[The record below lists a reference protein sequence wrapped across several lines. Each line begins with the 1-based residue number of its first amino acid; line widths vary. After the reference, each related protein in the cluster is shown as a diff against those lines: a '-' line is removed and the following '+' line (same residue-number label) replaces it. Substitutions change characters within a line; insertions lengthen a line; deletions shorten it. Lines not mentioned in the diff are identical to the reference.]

1 MKKTKKPN
9 IATALRSRLLRVLA
23 AIGCLQTAV
32 LAFQLQDISL
42 TSGPA
47 QSSLKLSFSNTAG
60 EGEYPLYFQKA
71 DPSRGTLTLSF
82 LDTETPFPLGRHAVE
97 PANPVVE
104 EILLKRITSPS
115 GKNFLGIELRLKE
128 PPTSEAPVQPQPQG
142 SLKIMLGKG
151 GAAKVAWS
159 LAKALKSRDEYLT
172 AKAEPAPAQ
181 PKVPAVSPAPAPS
194 VKVEPAPKAP
204 AVPPAAEAPAAEP
217 SSRAPEPS
225 GDGGISLKEIRM
237 AVTRSQE
244 DIALVFDPPAAT
256 PVHTAQ
262 AGASDSTVLEL
273 TLDGVAS
280 GLGRKEY
287 AFPRSGLFKR
297 VRIVSR
303 NGNLV
308 LRFHRAS
315 ADPVHILPQEGGL
328 TLTGGGKGESA
339 VPFKWTS
346 LKPDAAPPQVADG
359 SADPVRSAH
368 DEGAAVDAASGG
380 GGRSAKGLSSS
391 RIFSLGKG
399 GKSMILLKDSAA
411 LKAAPGPKA
420 KVNKKIP
427 LGEKVE
433 RIDRQGAWI
442 KVISGSDTGFIR
454 GDQAAYEDEMTEAQV
469 AALQRG
475 MEAAAARIEAARK
488 KAEMLAA
495 KEAAAAAA
503 REAAAQAKAAPNQPM
518 AGAAPDAEAASLA
531 AVEEAEPVRVAGPAA
546 AASASKALPA
556 SDLAADKSAK
566 GGPKLS
572 MAGNPELADKLAQE
586 KKAAE
591 DEKMRVEPAENRI
604 AYNSYGRRDPFI
616 PVEQGASENGIDI
629 DQMKVVGIIWQ
640 AQEPMAVLEHNREAG
655 VSFTVKQGDPV
666 HNGRVSR
673 ITRDQ
678 VTFDLVEYGISR
690 SYSLKLVSNKE
701 GTKK

>member
-9 IATALRSRLLRVLA
+9 IANALRSPLLRVLA
-23 AIGCLQTAV
+23 VIGCLQTAAH
-32 LAFQLQDISL
+32 AFQLQDISL

-47 QSSLKLSFSNTAG
+47 QSALRLSFSNTAG
-60 EGEYPLYFQKA
+60 EGDYPLYFQKA

-115 GKNFLGIELRLKE
+115 GKSFLGIELRLKE

-142 SLKIMLGKG
+142 SLKIILGKG

-159 LAKALKSRDEYLT
+159 LAKALKSREDYLT
-172 AKAEPAPAQ
+172 AKAAPAPAQ
-181 PKVPAVSPAPAPS
+181 PKGPPAPS
-194 VKVEPAPKAP
+194 ASVPTVKVEPAPKAP
-204 AVPPAAEAPAAEP
+204 AAAAPATEP
-217 SSRAPEPS
+217 STQAPEPS
-225 GDGGISLKEIRM
+225 GDGSVSLKEIRM

-244 DIALVFDPPAAT
+244 DISLIFNPPTAT

-262 AGASDSTVLEL
+262 AGATDSTILEL

-287 AFPRSGLFKR
+287 VLPRSGLFKR
-297 VRIVSR
+297 VRIVAR

-339 VPFKWTS
+339 VPFKWSS

-359 SADPVRSAH
+359 SADPVQSAH
-368 DEGAAVDAASGG
+368 EEGAAVDAATGRGG
-380 GGRSAKGLSSS
+380 KSAKGLSSS

-454 GDQAAYEDEMTEAQV
+454 GDQAAYEDEMTEAQIT
-469 AALQRG
+469 ALQRG

-488 KAEMLAA
+488 KAEILAA

-503 REAAAQAKAAPNQPM
+503 KEAAAQAKAASKQQM
-518 AGAAPDAEAASLA
+518 ADAAADAQ
-531 AVEEAEPVRVAGPAA
+531 VEEAEPVRVAGPAA
-546 AASASKALPA
+546 AAPASKAMSASPA
-556 SDLAADKSAK
+556 EKPLK

-572 MAGNPELADKLAQE
+572 MAENPELADKLAQE

-591 DEKMRVEPAENRI
+591 NEKMRVEPAENRV

-640 AQEPMAVLEHNREAG
+640 AQEPMAVLEHNRESG

>member
-9 IATALRSRLLRVLA
+9 IANALRSPVLRVLA
-23 AIGCLQTAV
+23 FIGGLQAAAH
-32 LAFQLQDISL
+32 AFQLQDISL
-42 TSGPA
+42 ASNPA
-47 QSSLKLSFSNTAG
+47 QASLRLSFAKAAG

-115 GKNFLGIELRLKE
+115 GKNFLGIELRLKD
-128 PPTSEAPVQPQPQG
+128 PPTGEAPVQPQPQG
-142 SLKIMLGKG
+142 SLRIMLGKG
-151 GAAKVAWS
+151 GATRVAWS
-159 LAKALKSRDEYLT
+159 LAKSLKSREEYLT
-172 AKAEPAPAQ
+172 AKAEPAPAP
-181 PKVPAVSPAPAPS
+181 PKGSAAAPAAPPVAAPS
-194 VKVEPAPKAP
+194 VKAEPAPKEP
-204 AVPPAAEAPAAEP
+204 AAPPASETPATEP
-217 SSRAPEPS
+217 SSQAPEPS
-225 GDGGISLKEIRM
+225 GDGSVTLKEIRM

-244 DIALVFDPPAAT
+244 DIALVFDPPTST

-262 AGASDSTVLEL
+262 AGPADSTVLEL

-280 GLGRKEY
+280 ALGRKEY
-287 AFPRSGLFKR
+287 ALPRSGLFRR
-297 VRIVSR
+297 VRIASM

-308 LRFHRAS
+308 LRFQRVS

-328 TLTGGGKGESA
+328 TLTGGGKGETA

-346 LKPDAAPPQVADG
+346 LKPDAAPPQVADV
-359 SADPVRSAH
+359 SAEPVRSAH
-368 DEGAAVDAASGG
+368 EEGAAVDAATGG
-380 GGRSAKGLSSS
+380 GGRAPKGLSSS
-391 RIFSLGKG
+391 RVFSLGKG

-411 LKAAPGPKA
+411 LKAAPGPKS

-433 RIDRQGAWI
+433 RIERQGAWI
-442 KVISGSDTGFIR
+442 KVVSGSDTGFIR

-469 AALQRG
+469 AALQKG

-488 KAEMLAA
+488 KAELLAAKQAAAAAA
-495 KEAAAAAA
+495 KEAAA
-503 REAAAQAKAAPNQPM
+503 QAKTAPNQPM
-518 AGAAPDAEAASLA
+518 AEAGPDAQ
-531 AVEEAEPVRVAGPAA
+531 VEEAEPVRVAGPAA
-546 AASASKALPA
+546 AAPASKALPA
-556 SDLAADKSAK
+556 SALEAEPAAK

-572 MAGNPELADKLAQE
+572 MAENPELADKLAQE

-591 DEKMRVEPAENRI
+591 DEKMRVEPVENRV

-655 VSFTVKQGDPV
+655 ISFTVKQGDPV

-678 VTFDLVEYGISR
+678 VTFDISEYGISR